1 MHETNQAPKLKAKIW
16 RVWCD
21 TTPLYSP
28 SATTNGLCR
37 EDCWWLEGVPEL
49 MPVPAVSLNSGGKG
63 EGQLL
68 EAAILL
74 VGDRLRLWWV
84 VLFVEDEDVGE
95 FFSQP
100 RHRTLFLVL
109 SKEVFFRTNINFR
122 CTRPDIFVWT
132 VYFKPRE
139 PYEGEDCSN
148 DHNIHIRRAI
158 FCRINFQ
165 LST

>member
-1 MHETNQAPKLKAKIW
+1 MTLDRFGQNELPSESVLVKWWSHDFGPNLWPNMPS
-16 RVWCD
+16 

-49 MPVPAVSLNSGGKG
+49 MPVAVSLNSGGKG

-68 EAAILL
+68 EAAIRL

-100 RHRTLFLVL
+100 RHKKKI
-109 SKEVFFRTNINFR
+109 SKIVFFRTIINFG
-122 CTRPDIFVWT
+122 CTRPDIFVWI
-132 VYFKPRE
+132 VYKPRE
-139 PYEGEDCSN
+139 TYDGKGCSN
-148 DHNIHIRRAI
+148 DHN
-158 FCRINFQ
+158 
-165 LST
+165 TK